1 MATAAATG
9 LVETQCPA
17 QMMDRVT
24 LYIVLLLLL
33 MDVAVG
39 MSLLVYNQH
48 LKICLYLLPSVWMLG
63 YELDSRQLSS
73 ATNKRL
79 MLGRCVGALSLR
91 WSLVMLAKQVALFD
105 YCLINLDVSAQ
116 PQPFL
121 LVSGRSHPLI

>member
-1 MATAAATG
+1 MPSSNDG
-9 LVETQCPA
+9 SCYP
-17 QMMDRVT
+17 
-24 LYIVLLLLL
+24 LYRAVVAVDGCRCW
-33 MDVAVG
+33 DVAVG

>member
-9 LVETQCPA
+9 LVETQCPV

-39 MSLLVYNQH
+39 MSLLGCRCWYNQH

-105 YCLINLDVSAQ
+105 
-116 PQPFL
+116 L
-121 LVSGRSHPLI
+121 LFD